1 MSIEPDVAESLNE
14 ASILPFPKMS
24 RSDRV
29 DATAPANRPDLRSVL
44 GEVLRTERLDQ
55 DRTLAAVAAE
65 AHVSLA
71 YLSEVERGL
80 KDVSSELLGAV
91 IDSLDLPLVIVLER
105 CIDRLP
111 ALAADAGAQRGL
123 NARLLAA

>member
-1 MSIEPDVAESLNE
+1 MSTEPDFAESAGG

-24 RSDRV
+24 PSGHADTTSRG
-29 DATAPANRPDLRSVL
+29 DAPTDLRSVL
-44 GEVLRTERLDQ
+44 GEVLRTERQEQ
-55 DRTLAAVAAE
+55 DRTLADVASD

-91 IDSLDLPLVIVLER
+91 AIALDLPLVTVLER
-105 CIDRLP
+105 CIDRLTTRP
-111 ALAADAGAQRGL
+111 QRGL
-123 NARLLAA
+123 DAQLLAA

>member
-1 MSIEPDVAESLNE
+1 MSIEPDVAESVNE

-24 RSDRV
+24 PLARV
-29 DATAPANRPDLRSVL
+29 DANPPANRPDLRSVL

-55 DRTLAAVAAE
+55 DRTLAEVAAE

-80 KDVSSELLGAV
+80 KDVSSELLGVV

-111 ALAADAGAQRGL
+111 ALTTDAGAQRGL
-123 NARLLAA
+123 DARLLAA